1 MIRVDQ
7 IWLSMRALDMR
18 AGIDTLLG
26 RVVETL
32 GEARPHQAYLFANR
46 PATRMKVPAHDSLP
60 GVSGGCK
67 LIQTSD

>member
-7 IWLSMRALDMR
+7 VWLARRPLDMR

-26 RVVETL
+26 RVVETF

-46 PATRMKVPAHDSLP
+46 PATRMKVLVHDGIGIRVALRS
-60 GVSGGCK
+60 
-67 LIQTSD
+67 